1 MAEDESKSDSSSSS
15 SDSSDSDDSAVDDM
29 GVRLVARSA
38 DGTKLVNA
46 IDIFPRFELS
56 V

>member
-1 MAEDESKSDSSSSS
+1 MSEDESNSDAKSSGGE
-15 SDSSDSDDSAVDDM
+15 SSDSDAGAVEDM

-38 DGTKLVNA
+38 DGTKLVNT
-46 IDIFPRFELS
+46 IEVYPTFELS